1 MEENKPSETDAPV
14 GEAIETQGDP
24 SNEAGKEN
32 VIGGFKEKLE
42 EISGRNFKDEE
53 DAIKHY
59 KELSSFV
66 GKVGQEEKTKEKP
79 EVKEVKQPVT
89 DNDALRAIQERL
101 DRQDFLAAH
110 PDVVDQ
116 FELIQTIAKGK
127 GVSYEDALADVQ
139 PLIDAKKANDEEK
152 DVGITSKNRIRPASN
167 KDLQALRE
175 RAMRGDSS
183 AQEELVKQTLLS
195 SE

>member
-1 MEENKPSETDAPV
+1 MEEHKPSETDA
-14 GEAIETQGDP
+14 EETVAEDQGDTGVQ
-24 SNEAGKEN
+24 AGEEN
-32 VIGGFKEKLE
+32 VNGTKSFKETLE
-42 EISGRNFKDEE
+42 EVSGRAFKDEE

-59 KELSSFV
+59 KNLVSFV
-66 GKVGQEEKTKEKP
+66 GKKEEKTEEKP

-101 DRQDFLAAH
+101 DKQDFLAAH
-110 PDVVDQ
+110 PDVADQ
-116 FELIQTIAKGK
+116 FELIQTLAKGK
-127 GVSYEDALADVQ
+127 GVSYEEALADVQ

-167 KDLQALRE
+167 TDLQALRE